1 MRYLSYCESVDG
13 LLQPVEEARRLE
25 TVHLGVVELERYGQ
39 RRFEEPSAVF
49 APGQERIGEQFGIDT
64 RVISKVLIIVTF
76 GIPAVFHSSKANP
89 RDESLGLISCF
100 ISYRFPNP

>member
-1 MRYLSYCESVDG
+1 MRYLSYCESING
-13 LLQPVEEARRLE
+13 FLQPVEEARSLE

-64 RVISKVLIIVTF
+64 R
-76 GIPAVFHSSKANP
+76 
-89 RDESLGLISCF
+89 
-100 ISYRFPNP
+100 